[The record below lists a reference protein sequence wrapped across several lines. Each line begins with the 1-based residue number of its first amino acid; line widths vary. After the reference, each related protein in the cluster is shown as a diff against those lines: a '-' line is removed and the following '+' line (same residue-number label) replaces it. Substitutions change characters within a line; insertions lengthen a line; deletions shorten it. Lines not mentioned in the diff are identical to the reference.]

1 MRVGTG
7 LAAGAALLLSG
18 LYLVLSL
25 RLPLGTVEEPG
36 PAFFPLL
43 TGLLLLAGGL
53 GLAGEVRRGHHQPRA
68 GEASS
73 PRRAGAVAAV
83 LTGFCVALPLVGYA
97 ASIFGLLL
105 VTLRLFGLSRWTAAA
120 AAALALTAA
129 SWYVFAAVLGVPLP
143 AGRWRP

>member
-1 MRVGTG
+1 MRVGIG

-53 GLAGEVRRGHHQPRA
+53 GLAGEVRRGRQKPASVEPRA
-68 GEASS
+68 A
-73 PRRAGAVAAV
+73 RRVGVTVMA
-83 LTGFCVALPLVGYA
+83 LIGFCLALPLAGYP
-97 ASIFGLLL
+97 ASMFGLLL

-120 AAALALTAA
+120 AASLALTAA

>member
-1 MRVGTG
+1 MRVGIG

-53 GLAGEVRRGHHQPRA
+53 GLAGEVRRGRQKPASVEPRA
-68 GEASS
+68 A
-73 PRRAGAVAAV
+73 RRVGVTVMA
-83 LTGFCVALPLVGYA
+83 LIGFCLVLPLAGYP
-97 ASIFGLLL
+97 ASMFGLLL
-105 VTLRLFGLSRWTAAA
+105 VTLRLFGLSRWTVAAA
-120 AAALALTAA
+120 ASLALTAA

-143 AGRWRP
+143 AGRWQP